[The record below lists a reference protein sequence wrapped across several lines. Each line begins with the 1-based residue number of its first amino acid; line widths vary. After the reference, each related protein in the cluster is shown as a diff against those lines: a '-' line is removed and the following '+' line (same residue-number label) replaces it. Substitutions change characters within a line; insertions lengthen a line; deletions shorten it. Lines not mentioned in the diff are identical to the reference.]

1 MKILVLS
8 QYWAPENGVPQ
19 RRWSWL
25 TQILVDHGHEVTVIA
40 PPPHYLR
47 DTSMKEWWA
56 QGALLGTGKAEQ
68 GESGEKIVRSGYY
81 PSGSSLTSR
90 ALNQAAVAASM
101 LLIGALKRGALRG
114 YSPDLIIGTVPA
126 LPVSATT
133 ALLSRRWGVPYIIDL
148 RDAWPELLHESKDW
162 NAATGERSLRERVL
176 SRGPLQI
183 VIGATEKVMDQALA
197 HAHGIITT
205 SSYLG
210 EQLKQK
216 YAQTPDK
223 PIRTVR
229 NVFPPRTQPMREPH
243 LEHAPDS
250 LNVLYAGTIGRA
262 QKLENALRAAHIAK
276 ERGYTINLRFIG
288 EGAGWVS
295 LRSTAEEL
303 GLGANI
309 QHRVPAEDLAESYQW
324 ADTALVH
331 LAKWE
336 PLKSTVPSKTYE
348 LMTMGIH
355 ISAVVAGETGE
366 LVETL
371 QAGEVVEPENPEA
384 LAEMWIRLIRNQ
396 LASCVSENGA
406 NWVVEQ
412 RDYVAPRELLSIIEE
427 ACGARGTSPDGEDSS
442 DQ

>member
-1 MKILVLS
+1 MKILILS

-25 TQILVDHGHEVTVIA
+25 TKILVDHGHEVTVIA

-68 GESGEKIVRSGYY
+68 GDSGERIVRSGYF

-90 ALNQAAVAASM
+90 VLNQAAVAVSM
-101 LLIGALKRGALRG
+101 LLMGVVKRGPLKG
-114 YSPDLIIGTVPA
+114 YSPDLVIGTVPA
-126 LPVSATT
+126 LPISATT
-133 ALLSRRWGVPYIIDL
+133 AILARWMGSPYIIDL
-148 RDAWPELLHESKDW
+148 RDAWPELLHESSDW
-162 NAATGERSLRERVL
+162 NAATGKRSVRERVL
-176 SRGPLQI
+176 SKGPLQF
-183 VIGATEKVMDQALA
+183 VIGATEVVMGIALA

-205 SSYLG
+205 SSHLG

-216 YAQTPDK
+216 YAKTSDK

-229 NVFPPRTQPMREPH
+229 NVFPPRTAQLRTPPS
-243 LEHAPDS
+243 EHAPDS

-262 QKLENALRAAHIAK
+262 QKLENALRAAHIAE
-276 ERGYTINLRFIG
+276 ERGYKINLRFIG

-295 LRSTAEEL
+295 LRRTAEEL
-303 GLGANI
+303 GIGANI
-309 QHRVPAEDLAESYQW
+309 QHRVPAEDLAESYRW

-348 LMTMGIH
+348 LMMMGIH
-355 ISAVVAGETGE
+355 ISAVVSGETAE
-366 LVETL
+366 LVESL
-371 QAGEVVEPENPEA
+371 FAGDVVEPENAEA
-384 LAEMWIRLIRNQ
+384 LADMWIRLIQDR
-396 LASCVSENGA
+396 SMWCVSDDGA
-406 NWVVEQ
+406 KWVIEQ
-412 RDYVAPRELLSIIEE
+412 RDFVAPRELLSIIET
-427 ACGARGTSPDGEDSS
+427 CGAKSASPNE
-442 DQ
+442 